1 MTRSPKVCVAILLG
15 LLAGVVLVVATGSS
29 AAGAGRLYPTGAS
42 HPKVNGPG
50 NVGLGRGR
58 IEGFGWFVAAQ
69 TGIHRPCLW
78 SSVVG
83 PLKKAPNGQE
93 GGAEAAGDRVC
104 GLERSTQGRVVDA
117 PIHPVH
123 PVSEWKAFDV
133 GIAAYARPVEWVRL
147 TYPGGA
153 SDKLHTHE
161 LPKSYGVPR
170 LDELDY
176 VVFAVK
182 DCVRRVEA
190 LEKGRVVAT
199 TVIRACNQKS
209 IS

>member
-1 MTRSPKVCVAILLG
+1 VS
-15 LLAGVVLVVATGSS
+15 
-29 AAGAGRLYPTGAS
+29 
-42 HPKVNGPG
+42 
-50 NVGLGRGR
+50 LGRGR
-58 IEGFGWFVAAQ
+58 IEGFGWFAAVQ
-69 TGIHRPCLW
+69 AGTSEPCFW
-78 SSVVG
+78 PSVVG
-83 PLKKAPNGQE
+83 PLHKLPNGEE
-93 GGAEAAGDRVC
+93 GGAEQGDRVC
-104 GLERSTQGRVVDA
+104 GLERSIDGRVADA

-147 TYPGGA
+147 TYPGGV
-153 SDKLHTHE
+153 SDKLHTRQ
-161 LPKSYGVPR
+161 LDKSFGVPR
-170 LDELDY
+170 LDELRY

-199 TVIRACNQKS
+199 TVLRACNPKS